1 MKVRVT
7 LTVELDE
14 RDWAEA
20 YGFDPA
26 DKALIRQD
34 IRVDVVEIVR
44 SHLNHGVSI
53 PANVTEV

>member
-7 LTVELDE
+7 LSIDLDE

-34 IRVDVVEIVR
+34 IKVDAAQAVW
-44 SHLNHGVSI
+44 SHFNERVSI
-53 PANVTEV
+53 TANVKEV